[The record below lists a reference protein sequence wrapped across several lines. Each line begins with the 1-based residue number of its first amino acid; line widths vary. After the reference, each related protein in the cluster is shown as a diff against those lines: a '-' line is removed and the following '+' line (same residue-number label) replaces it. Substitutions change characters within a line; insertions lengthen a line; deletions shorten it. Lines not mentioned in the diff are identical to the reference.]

1 MSRVDFKYDQENK
14 TWYMERPFKD
24 NLDLP
29 KEDQLDFV
37 PPTEEGWSIEE
48 VSQVFKSWLDNN
60 ERRYVQDMEDPQV
73 RVSLK
78 DKEFQLKFIDTY
90 TYRIR
95 LEEVEKK
102 LRDENGDI
110 LKESVDL
117 IPKGEQE

>member
-1 MSRVDFKYDQENK
+1 MSREEFEFDKK
-14 TWYMERPFKD
+14 TNSWFIQRPFKD

-29 KEDQLDFV
+29 EEDQLDFV

-48 VSQVFKSWLDNN
+48 VSQVFKSWLDEN

-95 LEEVEKK
+95 LEKVEKK

-110 LKESVDL
+110 LKESVDI
-117 IPKGEQE
+117 IPKGEDE

>member
-29 KEDQLDFV
+29 EEDQLDFV
-37 PPTEEGWSIEE
+37 PPSEEGWSIEE

-73 RVSLK
+73 RISLK

-102 LRDENGDI
+102 L
-110 LKESVDL
+110 
-117 IPKGEQE
+117 GEQE

>member
-1 MSRVDFKYDQENK
+1 MSRVDFNYDQENK
-14 TWYMERPFKD
+14 TWYMERPFKN

-29 KEDQLDFV
+29 EEDQLDFV
-37 PPTEEGWSIEE
+37 PPTEEGWSVEE

-110 LKESVDL
+110 LKESVDP
-117 IPKGEQE
+117 IPKGEDE

>member
-1 MSRVDFKYDQENK
+1 MSREEFEFDKK
-14 TWYMERPFKD
+14 TNSWFIERPFKD

-29 KEDQLDFV
+29 EEDQLDFV

-48 VSQVFKSWLDNN
+48 VSQVFKSWLDEN

-102 LRDENGDI
+102 L
-110 LKESVDL
+110 
-117 IPKGEQE
+117 GEEE

>member
-1 MSRVDFKYDQENK
+1 MIWGESGREK
-14 TWYMERPFKD
+14 TK
-24 NLDLP
+24 
-29 KEDQLDFV
+29 LDFV

-102 LRDENGDI
+102 L
-110 LKESVDL
+110 
-117 IPKGEQE
+117 GEQE

>member
-14 TWYMERPFKD
+14 TWYMDRPFKV
-24 NLDLP
+24 NFDLP
-29 KEDQLDFV
+29 EEDQLDFV

-60 ERRYVQDMEDPQV
+60 ERNYIRDMENPQV

-78 DKEFQLKFIDTY
+78 DKEFELRFTDTY
-90 TYRIR
+90 TYKIR

-102 LRDENGDI
+102 L
-110 LKESVDL
+110 
-117 IPKGEQE
+117 GEEE

>member
-1 MSRVDFKYDQENK
+1 MNIFDKK
-14 TWYMERPFKD
+14 TNSWFIERPFKD

-29 KEDQLDFV
+29 EEDQLDFV
-37 PPTEEGWSIEE
+37 PHPVEGSTIEE

-102 LRDENGDI
+102 L
-110 LKESVDL
+110 
-117 IPKGEQE
+117 GEQE